1 MTNIGTYIL
10 RYLEER
16 DSDTPLSR
24 EQICEMLFE
33 QTGKRLHVRD
43 VQDEINLL
51 NAELKKQDRLIV
63 SGPGR
68 RGYWIP
74 KCRERDLKLLDHA
87 ANTFDAH
94 ADAARERAKEI
105 RSIAY
110 ALESKMKQPTYTAA
124 GQAVMFAQL

>member
-1 MTNIGTYIL
+1 MTDLGAHIL

-24 EQICEMLFE
+24 EDIVAMLFE

-43 VQDEINLL
+43 VQDAIQTL
-51 NAELKKQDRLIV
+51 NAELKQQERLIV

-74 KCRERDLKLLDHA
+74 KAREADLKLLEHA
-87 ANTFDAH
+87 ANKMRAH
-94 ADAARERAKEI
+94 AEAEETRAREMLNHLAD
-105 RSIAY
+105 
-110 ALESKMKQPTYTAA
+110 LEEQMKQPVANTSGQYMMFNAA
-124 GQAVMFAQL
+124 